1 MITKQKGTYDLYGD
15 KANAYLYI
23 RSMIESIMGTY
34 NYEYIQTPTFEASNL
49 FHRSVGNT
57 TDIVT
62 KETYDFK
69 DRGDRNIT
77 LRPEGTAGIV
87 RSFIENKLYA
97 NDRVPKKLWYLEN
110 MFRYERPQSGRYR
123 EFLQFGCE
131 AFGSDDPM
139 LDAELISIPVL
150 LFEMLGLKKVKVR
163 INSLGDVD
171 TRENY
176 KKALMEYFAPHIKDL
191 CEDCQA
197 RFSKNPLRILDCKV
211 DKDNPILKN
220 APKILD
226 YLNSSSQAHFD
237 AVLKYLEALDIDY
250 EVDSRVIRGLDYYT
264 HTVFEIEAEIEG
276 FGSQNVI
283 CAGGRY
289 DNLVGDLEG
298 PDTKAVGFAIGLERL
313 MLALEKENIAIP
325 DNNYLDVYLIYLG
338 EEAKE
343 KAFAINHML
352 RIMGFKSDIDYNNR
366 TIKANFKQ
374 AERLNASFA
383 IIIGED
389 ELKNNYLTVRN
400 MQTKEEEQVKNKD
413 LTSYLD
419 AKLSQEE
426 DSCSCD
432 DCNHYEE
439 HCKHDECHCNKCE

>member
-1 MITKQKGTYDLYGD
+1 
-15 KANAYLYI
+15 
-23 RSMIESIMGTY
+23 
-34 NYEYIQTPTFEASNL
+34 
-49 FHRSVGNT
+49 
-57 TDIVT
+57 
-62 KETYDFK
+62 
-69 DRGDRNIT
+69 
-77 LRPEGTAGIV
+77 
-87 RSFIENKLYA
+87 
-97 NDRVPKKLWYLEN
+97 
-110 MFRYERPQSGRYR
+110 
-123 EFLQFGCE
+123 
-131 AFGSDDPM
+131 M

-226 YLNSSSQAHFD
+226 YLNTESQAHFD

-313 MLALEKENIAIP
+313 MLALEKENIAIT
-325 DNNYLDVYLIYLG
+325 DNNYLDVYLIY
-338 EEAKE
+338 
-343 KAFAINHML
+343 
-352 RIMGFKSDIDYNNR
+352 
-366 TIKANFKQ
+366 
-374 AERLNASFA
+374 
-383 IIIGED
+383 IG
-389 ELKNNYLTVRN
+389 
-400 MQTKEEEQVKNKD
+400 
-413 LTSYLD
+413 
-419 AKLSQEE
+419 
-426 DSCSCD
+426 
-432 DCNHYEE
+432 
-439 HCKHDECHCNKCE
+439 